1 MKLLHFTFPTVISSQ
16 LTQKA
21 IASDITFGAECI
33 SFVRAN
39 SIADCPPSIQSLR
52 HAAFLS
58 LPVADSAAIRPTTD
72 FFLSNN
78 DENFPVRKKKISP
91 PRNEALVKRQI
102 SKIFGTN
109 DPAGSEFIALSLA
122 GRFSQDKNNVP
133 IDILLLS
140 SPTESQTIEKAYRN
154 YLQAPQDSPN
164 ECINAIP
171 VPLPPTKSSSSI
183 LLLAHAYCGIPLSK
197 TKMLSLNSLLINR
210 DGGLYDNLPWGTWS
224 IDPDW
229 KERDAANNVV
239 DRKYSMGKR
248 VAFQRFIGKDWRDR
262 TLSYRLREL
271 LKDDTSR
278 LDESNESF
286 ESTNDEDMM
295 ASLSKRLLEL
305 EIDEARMEV
314 AKCEQQLAI
323 RRTELSNNVGD
334 DVVEYSDFTDPMNDG
349 VEVQMLNEAQSRM
362 RIAQT
367 SLKDLENVMQ
377 RQTKDVDSS
386 FPSFISWD
394 NEKKRSGNG
403 VSIRSTL
410 MSIVNK
416 LDDQTNDTPYRG
428 AIGYLPKLDSQD
440 ESEDSSQGY
449 SSPYQLLLEIINEQL
464 NADVVACVLEQTSLL
479 EGNLVLGGALLLQ
492 RKGRKKSATL
502 AGERVDYV
510 DSEDDFGNEGVY
522 PQSTYVVE
530 CFSDEAIGIAL
541 ETGSPLYLESEIWE
555 RAGGIPVEIGL
566 DETPKVGHNFSISMT
581 NRLPLLRPVRGFSA
595 VSVEG
600 EKVSSE
606 KEANLVRIPLPSS
619 AQLFDKSY
627 QVTLPSS
634 SDATNTPVFSTFTPV
649 RSLDQYDSLTNDDK
663 ARMLLKLESFRGV
676 LPRPRAVQESESPSA
691 LDNILL
697 PLIDESIRNQYLIR
711 DAERRNDSDTANAL
725 RSKMSRRQSLLEQ
738 AKSARESGLE
748 DEAKRLDEEAELYK
762 AIRADSTQDIGAYSR
777 FLDRDDWYERET
789 QARIRRLKKSKGID

>member
-1 MKLLHFTFPTVISSQ
+1 MKLMYFTFPAVFSSQ
-16 LTQKA
+16 LTRKA
-21 IASDITFGAECI
+21 IASDITFGAECT

-39 SIADCPPSIQSLR
+39 SIAGRPLSTQSLR

-58 LPVADSAAIRPTTD
+58 PSVADSAAIRPTTEL
-72 FFLSNN
+72 FLSNK
-78 DENFPVRKKKISP
+78 DENFPVKKKKISP

-102 SKIFGTN
+102 SKIFGTS
-109 DPAGSEFIALSLA
+109 DPAASEFIPLSLA

-140 SPTESQTIEKAYRN
+140 SPTQSQTIEKAYRN
-154 YLQAPQDSPN
+154 YLQSPQDSPN
-164 ECINAIP
+164 ERINAIP
-171 VPLPPTKSSSSI
+171 VPLPPTISSSSI
-183 LLLAHAYCGIPLSK
+183 RLLAHAYCGIPLSK
-197 TKMLSLNSLLINR
+197 TKMLTLNSLLINR
-210 DGGLYDNLPWGTWS
+210 DGGLYDNLPWDTWT
-224 IDPDW
+224 IDPDG

-239 DRKYSMGKR
+239 DGKYSMGKR
-248 VAFQRFIGKDWRDR
+248 VAFQRFIGKDWRDG

-271 LKDDTSR
+271 LNDDTSR
-278 LDESNESF
+278 KDDSNESF
-286 ESTNDEDMM
+286 ESTNEEDMM

-305 EIDEARMEV
+305 EINEARMEV
-314 AKCEQQLAI
+314 AKCEQLLAI
-323 RRTELSNNVGD
+323 RRTELLNNVGK

-349 VEVQMLNEAQSRM
+349 VELQMLNEAQSRM
-362 RIAQT
+362 QIAQT
-367 SLKDLENVMQ
+367 SLKDLENAMQ
-377 RQTKDVDSS
+377 PQTKDVDSS
-386 FPSFISWD
+386 FPFSLSWD

-403 VSIRSTL
+403 VSIRSAL

-428 AIGYLPKLDSQD
+428 AIGYPPKVDSKD
-440 ESEDSSQGY
+440 ESEDSSQRY
-449 SSPYQLLLEIINEQL
+449 TSPYQLMLEIINEQL

-510 DSEDDFGNEGVY
+510 DSEDDFGNEGVD

-530 CFSDEAIGIAL
+530 CFSDEAIGMAL
-541 ETGSPLYLESEIWE
+541 ETGSPLYVESEIWE
-555 RAGGIPVEIGL
+555 RAGGIPVKIGL
-566 DETPKVGHNFSISMT
+566 DETPKVGKKNSISVT
-581 NRLPLLRPVRGFSA
+581 NRLPLLRPVHGFSA

-619 AQLFDKSY
+619 AQIFDKSY
-627 QVTLPSS
+627 QVTQPSS
-634 SDATNTPVFSTFTPV
+634 SDTTNTPVFSTYTPV

-663 ARMLLKLESFRGV
+663 ARMLLKLESFQGV
-676 LPRPRAVQESESPSA
+676 LPRPRAVQASESPSA

-697 PLIDESIRNQYLIR
+697 PLIDESIRNQYLVR
-711 DAERRNDSDTANAL
+711 DAERRNDFDTANAL
-725 RSKMSRRQSLLEQ
+725 RSKMSQRQSLLEQ

-748 DEAKRLDEEAELYK
+748 DEAKRLDDEAELYK
-762 AIRADSTQDIGAYSR
+762 AIRADFTQDVGAYSR

-789 QARIRRLKKSKGID
+789 QARIRRLKKSKGMD